1 MQMSFLCFVFF
12 KKNIHKDIRTV
23 YSTHTLRE
31 AIISQLA
38 MHTQEVVTLHITDI
52 DSGELVLNNVL
63 FLAPLVVVINEKFC
77 KMRVKIF
84 NLSTQSERI

>member
-1 MQMSFLCFVFF
+1 
-12 KKNIHKDIRTV
+12 
-23 YSTHTLRE
+23 
-31 AIISQLA
+31 